1 MTDEHFLQVQPVIV
15 LSQRLH
21 GSLHRKLIDG
31 QGVRP
36 IDALVAAIYSTHDL
50 ASRVHGNPV
59 AAVEWIRDAAD
70 TIERQLMER
79 LN

>member
-1 MTDEHFLQVQPVIV
+1 MSKEEYARVRPVIE

-36 IDALVAAIYSTHDL
+36 IDALIAAIYSTHDL
-50 ASRVHGNPV
+50 ASQVHGNPV